1 MDKAKWTRTLGL
13 MLLGAASFWLPD
25 VIIHAVRTNK
35 LNSWD
40 VRIITL
46 VLPLTL
52 LCTFVTAKRARN
64 AVRPSRIGFPMLAGV
79 WLLGGLFMTVGASF
93 SGGSFMSPDGARG
106 AVLMTLLSLFP
117 MYTFIMAT
125 YDGSLGALLLVTVVA
140 FLVWILQR
148 SKLLTRLGVQ
158 SHTPKLN

>member
-25 VIIHAVRTNK
+25 VIIHAVRANK

-40 VRIITL
+40 VRIITV

-52 LCTFVTAKRARN
+52 LCTFMTAKRARN
-64 AVRPSRIGFPMLAGV
+64 AARPTRIGFPMLAGV

-93 SGGSFMSPDGARG
+93 SGGGFMSPGGARG
-106 AVLMTLLSLFP
+106 AVLMMLLSFFP
-117 MYTFIMAT
+117 MYAFIMAT

-148 SKLLTRLGVQ
+148 SKAPTRLGAGR
-158 SHTPKLN
+158 TPPS